1 MVIPRWAHA
10 LATACLAAI
19 HFLAYAAP
27 VALFDAIATGLRWL
41 AAPLL
46 GDYRAPRLDLDG
58 GTQLRQSGEP
68 LDLALQNSLRHEAG
82 MRPLRC

>member
-1 MVIPRWAHA
+1 MVIRRWGLA
-10 LATACLAAI
+10 LAAACIAAI
-19 HFLAYAAP
+19 HFLTVAAP

-41 AAPLL
+41 ASPLL

-58 GTQLRQSGEP
+58 GTTHLDQGEP
-68 LDLALQNSLRHEAG
+68 IEPALLNSLRHEAG